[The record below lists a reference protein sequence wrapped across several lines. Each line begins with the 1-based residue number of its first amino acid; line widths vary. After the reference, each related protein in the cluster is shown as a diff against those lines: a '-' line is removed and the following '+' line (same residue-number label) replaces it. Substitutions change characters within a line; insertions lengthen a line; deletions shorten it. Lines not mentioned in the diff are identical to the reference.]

1 MNKVERIILK
11 AFNYWLFFIVNQT
24 NFAVKLNLY
33 GNLSIKIILAE
44 NGKVQTKLKKH
55 KNIKYKYKKKRFLF
69 QGAFLLSTMLQLILS
84 NVYYKFEINILP

>member
-33 GNLSIKIILAE
+33 GNLSMKIILDE
-44 NGKVQTKLKKH
+44 NGKVQTKLKK
-55 KNIKYKYKKKRFLF
+55 NIK
-69 QGAFLLSTMLQLILS
+69 I
-84 NVYYKFEINILP
+84 